1 MYLQRIELQGFK
13 SFAQKTVLEFPTPGR
28 GCEISPRLSGRPGQ
42 LGRGVCGVTSIV
54 GPNGSGK
61 SNIVDAVRWVLGE
74 QSLKLLRGKKST
86 DVIFAGS
93 ANKAQ
98 MSLAE
103 VSLYLNNE
111 DKSAPIDYSEVV
123 ITRRL
128 YRDGNSQYLLNKS
141 EVRLFDIVML
151 LAKAN
156 FGQNTY
162 SVIGQGMV
170 DRIVN
175 YSSQERKEFFDE
187 ATGVKQFQIKRDR
200 SVNKLRRSRENWEQ
214 AQGLLNELDPR
225 LKSLTR
231 QVNRLR
237 KRKEVEVELRQ
248 EQIKYYGR
256 LWLDLDQNYQEQAI
270 IFNSRDKEKI
280 KIEGIIEELTVAL
293 DELGQERGRAENF
306 DRLQNDHENLSARR
320 NSLLQQLAQIK
331 GQLDVEYLKI
341 GKQDLTWQ
349 ENRQD
354 DLKLELKNIN
364 LKVSELEAQIGRYQ
378 LALDDKNRSQ
388 QEVLKEFKRIEE
400 RLLELQKEFRSGLG
414 VSDKEIRQAIN
425 RIYALQKDFINK
437 IKTTH
442 DLTGLS
448 QLKAEAE
455 AVFSEVEG
463 FYQKISLEDK
473 KQQTEEMASLQE
485 RLSEFLRSKD
495 FLVNEINEL
504 KIKLG
509 VASSQK
515 QSLLAQRREI
525 DQQLQALTKELAKNK
540 LQPKDQNGLTN
551 QLKANRQQ
559 VEQQIE
565 ELEKILVT
573 AKQKIDQFN
582 EAEEDKK
589 RQIFSLQQKIHQEQ
603 VSLNRIVGDLNE
615 VKVALARIE
624 TKKEDL
630 FASIRRDLGEDYR
643 PKIERELKRVDIAE
657 QEQKIFKLKRQLE
670 LIGGTDPEVEKE
682 YQEVKDRHDFLSQQS
697 EDLGDAI
704 RDLEKVVVE
713 LDKIIKKKFEEEFRK
728 INKDFSRYFKQLFE
742 GGGAK
747 LILAEKELTEAE
759 VAREEVAEVTA
770 GADSAESE
778 PTQTASQP
786 AAPQQIEDKSSL
798 ADMGIDIEVCPPGKK
813 IKNINVL
820 SGGEKTMTAL
830 ALICAIIANNP
841 SPFILFDEVDAAL
854 DESNSAKFSNI
865 IEELAHKTQFIIIT
879 HNRAIMA
886 RANVLY
892 GVTMQ
897 GDGISR
903 LIGLK
908 LDQAEKLTKE
918 K

>member
-1 MYLQRIELQGFK
+1 
-13 SFAQKTVLEFPTPGR
+13 
-28 GCEISPRLSGRPGQ
+28 
-42 LGRGVCGVTSIV
+42 
-54 GPNGSGK
+54 
-61 SNIVDAVRWVLGE
+61 
-74 QSLKLLRGKKST
+74 
-86 DVIFAGS
+86 
-93 ANKAQ
+93 
-98 MSLAE
+98 
-103 VSLYLNNE
+103 
-111 DKSAPIDYSEVV
+111 
-123 ITRRL
+123 
-128 YRDGNSQYLLNKS
+128 
-141 EVRLFDIVML
+141 
-151 LAKAN
+151 
-156 FGQNTY
+156 
-162 SVIGQGMV
+162 
-170 DRIVN
+170 
-175 YSSQERKEFFDE
+175 
-187 ATGVKQFQIKRDR
+187 
-200 SVNKLRRSRENWEQ
+200 
-214 AQGLLNELDPR
+214 
-225 LKSLTR
+225 
-231 QVNRLR
+231 
-237 KRKEVEVELRQ
+237 
-248 EQIKYYGR
+248 
-256 LWLDLDQNYQEQAI
+256 
-270 IFNSRDKEKI
+270 
-280 KIEGIIEELTVAL
+280 
-293 DELGQERGRAENF
+293 
-306 DRLQNDHENLSARR
+306 
-320 NSLLQQLAQIK
+320 
-331 GQLDVEYLKI
+331 
-341 GKQDLTWQ
+341 
-349 ENRQD
+349 
-354 DLKLELKNIN
+354 
-364 LKVSELEAQIGRYQ
+364 
-378 LALDDKNRSQ
+378 
-388 QEVLKEFKRIEE
+388 
-400 RLLELQKEFRSGLG
+400 
-414 VSDKEIRQAIN
+414 
-425 RIYALQKDFINK
+425 
-437 IKTTH
+437 
-442 DLTGLS
+442 
-448 QLKAEAE
+448 
-455 AVFSEVEG
+455 
-463 FYQKISLEDK
+463 
-473 KQQTEEMASLQE
+473 
-485 RLSEFLRSKD
+485 
-495 FLVNEINEL
+495 
-504 KIKLG
+504 
-509 VASSQK
+509 
-515 QSLLAQRREI
+515 
-525 DQQLQALTKELAKNK
+525 
-540 LQPKDQNGLTN
+540 
-551 QLKANRQQ
+551 
-559 VEQQIE
+559 
-565 ELEKILVT
+565 
-573 AKQKIDQFN
+573 
-582 EAEEDKK
+582 
-589 RQIFSLQQKIHQEQ
+589 
-603 VSLNRIVGDLNE
+603 VGDLNE